1 MYVKTVFFAN
11 TLYYFTKPVN
21 DFKSSCSLDNI
32 LLCHLAKGVLLLY
45 QVLPELNITFNLRK
59 VLLRIRPGFISFI
72 SACNLDFHMKIPS
85 APLPQ
90 VTIQRNDQTRV
101 HSAEVVVCREG
112 S

>member
-1 MYVKTVFFAN
+1 MS
-11 TLYYFTKPVN
+11 PG
-21 DFKSSCSLDNI
+21 
-32 LLCHLAKGVLLLY
+32 KGVLLLY

-59 VLLRIRPGFISFI
+59 VLLRIRPGFMSFI
-72 SACNLDFHMKIPS
+72 SACNLDFHMKIPSS

>member
-1 MYVKTVFFAN
+1 M
-11 TLYYFTKPVN
+11 
-21 DFKSSCSLDNI
+21 
-32 LLCHLAKGVLLLY
+32 
-45 QVLPELNITFNLRK
+45 
-59 VLLRIRPGFISFI
+59 SFI

-112 S
+112 SWARCKTGFVQVIENLESQIKYFQFWKNAIRKRKKSRTCFPAKKIIPYM